1 MFVWT
6 GFGASA
12 SLDNGPSD
20 QNGYPKNKHLR
31 AAHQQLDSNLGEKH
45 NVFFSYLD
53 GITPDLNVCL
63 CPADDMSLGLGRL
76 KNLGLGL
83 QSEIDDQDVSL
94 DALLNKVDT
103 MDGKISS
110 TNRQLKNL
118 K

>member
-1 MFVWT
+1 
-6 GFGASA
+6 
-12 SLDNGPSD
+12 
-20 QNGYPKNKHLR
+20 
-31 AAHQQLDSNLGEKH
+31 
-45 NVFFSYLD
+45 
-53 GITPDLNVCL
+53 
-63 CPADDMSLGLGRL
+63 MSLGLGRL

>member
-1 MFVWT
+1 MF
-6 GFGASA
+6 
-12 SLDNGPSD
+12 
-20 QNGYPKNKHLR
+20 
-31 AAHQQLDSNLGEKH
+31 
-45 NVFFSYLD
+45 FFSYLD